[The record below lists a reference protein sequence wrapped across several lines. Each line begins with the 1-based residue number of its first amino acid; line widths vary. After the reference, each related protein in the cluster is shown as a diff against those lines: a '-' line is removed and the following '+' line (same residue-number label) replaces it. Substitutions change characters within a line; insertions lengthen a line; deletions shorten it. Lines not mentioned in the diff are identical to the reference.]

1 MVYLNTRTS
10 LTLSS
15 TKEIAVVNGASKKNL
30 AVKTGCS
37 LSARP
42 RLAVDSSVYR
52 ELPLSIERTRQHPS
66 KMDTDRLKPYV
77 PQASVATTR
86 YRSWSHHVTY
96 TVMHLMFQGGH
107 ILAKIKFPVFS
118 LCYKNFPC
126 VIFTQK
132 LTLSSMNKGHI
143 TTVLLHTEV
152 YKLIF

>member
-1 MVYLNTRTS
+1 MVHLNTRTS

-66 KMDTDRLKPYV
+66 KMDTDRLKPYL

-96 TVMHLMFQGGH
+96 TVMHLMFTSPLQM
-107 ILAKIKFPVFS
+107 PVKTLPFH
-118 LCYKNFPC
+118 NFVWDYYYLME
-126 VIFTQK
+126 VI
-132 LTLSSMNKGHI
+132 N
-143 TTVLLHTEV
+143 V
-152 YKLIF
+152 YSFQINHDVVV